1 VVQIGRG
8 GERFEGV
15 REIAVL
21 RGGGLG
27 DLMFA
32 MPAVDALAA
41 AYPDARVTLLGT
53 PMAAALLP
61 GRTDSVHAVEE
72 LPVSPGVRDAGDG
85 APDVEDFFARLAGR
99 FDLAVQLHGG
109 GRNSNPFLFRLG
121 ARHTVGTATEDA
133 AEPDR
138 WVRYVYY
145 QHEVLRALEVVGL
158 AGAEPVTLDPVI
170 QVTEEERSAVRA
182 RLGVP
187 DRPGAAATPGVAATP
202 GATATSGAAATAGA
216 AATPGAAAT
225 AGAAGTFGATGRLV
239 AMHPGATDPRR
250 RWSPERFAAVAIA
263 RLQEGDDVVLVG
275 DASDRP
281 AADQIRAAVA
291 EAVGPEVA
299 ARLHDLTDSL
309 PLRELPAVLGAADVM
324 VGDDSGPRHLA
335 VAVGTPTVGVF
346 WFGNVINAGPLDRG
360 RHRVLMSFVTRCPVC
375 DVDVTQVGWT
385 AERCEHDP
393 SFVDEVT
400 PELVLA
406 DVADL
411 LATN

>member
-1 VVQIGRG
+1 VLQIGRG

-32 MPAVDALAA
+32 MPAIEALAA
-41 AYPDARVTLLGT
+41 AYPEARITLLGT
-53 PMAAALLP
+53 PTARVLLA
-61 GRTDSVHAVEE
+61 GRTDAVHAVEE
-72 LPVSPGVRDAGDG
+72 LPVSPGVRDGGEG
-85 APDVEDFFARLAGR
+85 APDAEDFFARLHGR

-109 GRNSNPFLFRLG
+109 GRNSNPFLLRLG
-121 ARHTVGTATEDA
+121 ATHSIGTATEDA
-133 AEPDR
+133 TPTER

-158 AGAEPVTLDPVI
+158 AGAGPVTLDPRLT
-170 QVTEEERSAVRA
+170 VTDAERSAVRE
-182 RLGVP
+182 RLGV
-187 DRPGAAATPGVAATP
+187 
-202 GATATSGAAATAGA
+202 
-216 AATPGAAAT
+216 
-225 AGAAGTFGATGRLV
+225 TGRLV

-250 RWSPERFAAVAIA
+250 RWSPDRFAAVAVA
-263 RLQEGDDVVLVG
+263 RLQAGDDVVLVG
-275 DASDRP
+275 DDSDRP
-281 AADQIRAAVA
+281 AATAIRASVS
-291 EAVGPEVA
+291 EAVRPEVP
-299 ARLHDLTDSL
+299 ARLHDLTGTL
-309 PLRELPAVLGAADVM
+309 PLSELPAVLGAADVM

-375 DVDVTQVGWT
+375 GVDVTQVGWT
-385 AERCEHDP
+385 AQRCDHDP
-393 SFVDEVT
+393 SFVDEIT
-400 PELVLA
+400 PDRVLA

-411 LATN
+411 LATT

>member
-1 VVQIGRG
+1 MVQIGRG

-72 LPVSPGVRDAGDG
+72 LPVSPGVRDGGDG
-85 APDVEDFFARLAGR
+85 APDVEDFFARLAGKY
-99 FDLAVQLHGG
+99 DLAVQLHGG
-109 GRNSNPFLFRLG
+109 GRNSNPFLFRLV

-133 AEPDR
+133 AEPER

-145 QHEVLRALEVVGL
+145 QHEVLRALEVAGL

-170 QVTEEERSAVRA
+170 QVTDEERAAVRT
-182 RLGVP
+182 RLGV
-187 DRPGAAATPGVAATP
+187 
-202 GATATSGAAATAGA
+202 
-216 AATPGAAAT
+216 
-225 AGAAGTFGATGRLV
+225 TGRLV

-263 RLQEGDDVVLVG
+263 RLQDGDNVVLVG
-275 DASDRP
+275 DDSDR
-281 AADQIRAAVA
+281 AAAEQIRTAVG
-291 EAVGPEVA
+291 EAVGPEA
-299 ARLHDLTDSL
+299 ATRLHDLTGSL

-375 DVDVTQVGWT
+375 GIDVTQVGWT

-411 LATN
+411 LATT

>member
-1 VVQIGRG
+1 MVQIGRG

-32 MPAVDALAA
+32 MPAIEALAA
-41 AYPDARVTLLGT
+41 AYPEARITLLGT
-53 PMAAALLP
+53 PTARVLLA
-61 GRTDSVHAVEE
+61 GRTDAVHAVEE
-72 LPVSPGVRDAGDG
+72 LPVSPGVRDGGEG
-85 APDVEDFFARLAGR
+85 APDLDDFFARLHGR

-109 GRNSNPFLFRLG
+109 GRNSNPFLLRLG
-121 ARHTVGTATEDA
+121 AAHSVGTATEDA
-133 AEPDR
+133 VPTER

-158 AGAEPVTLDPVI
+158 AGAEPVTLDPRLT
-170 QVTEEERSAVRA
+170 VTDDERAAVRQ
-182 RLGVP
+182 RLGV
-187 DRPGAAATPGVAATP
+187 A
-202 GATATSGAAATAGA
+202 
-216 AATPGAAAT
+216 
-225 AGAAGTFGATGRLV
+225 GRLV

-250 RWSPERFAAVAIA
+250 RWSPDRFAAVAVA
-263 RLQEGDDVVLVG
+263 RLEAGDDVVLVG
-275 DASDRP
+275 DDSDRP
-281 AADQIRAAVA
+281 AATAIRASVA
-291 EAVGPEVA
+291 EAVGPDA
-299 ARLHDLTDSL
+299 ARRLHDLTGTL
-309 PLRELPAVLGAADVM
+309 PLAELPAVLGAADVM

-375 DVDVTQVGWT
+375 GVDVTQVGWT

-393 SFVDEVT
+393 SFVDEIT
-400 PELVLA
+400 PDRVLA
-406 DVADL
+406 DVEDL